1 MPETW
6 TNNGTKEIITET
18 HSALPLKR
26 ISWSA
31 VFAGV
36 IAALIV
42 HILLG
47 LLGTAIGATTI
58 DPQQEQNPL
67 QHLGTG
73 ALIWSGVSM
82 LIAMAVGSYVAGRL
96 AQREGALHGLLM
108 FGVSTVI
115 TLWLAISLASGI
127 IGGAF
132 NILGSG
138 MNALGSGI
146 SAVAPSVTN
155 MAKEKLQEN
164 NINLD
169 DLKGE
174 LETTLRQTGKPELQ
188 PENLKQDA
196 NSEANNAEN
205 QAKNTAQNPQNAD
218 TDIANWLKGVI
229 NRHSDTLQAA
239 DRDALKNIIKAR
251 TGKSDAEA
259 EQIVNQTEQSYQKA
273 VQQYQQLK
281 QEAEQKAREAAEKAA
296 AATAKASWFAFFMLL
311 IEAVL
316 AAVVGRIGRRTQPR
330 EVLTHER
337 H

>member
-1 MPETW
+1 MPETRI
-6 TNNGTKEIITET
+6 NNGGVET
-18 HSALPLKR
+18 VHENHVGLTLKR

-36 IAALIV
+36 IAALII

-47 LLGTAIGATTI
+47 ILGTAIGATTI

-73 ALIWSGVSM
+73 ALIWTGVSM

-96 AQREGALHGLLM
+96 AQREGAMHGLLM
-108 FGVSTVI
+108 FGVSTI
-115 TLWLAISLASGI
+115 LTLWLAITLATGI

-132 NILGSG
+132 NILGAG
-138 MNALGSGI
+138 VNAVGSGI
-146 SAVAPSVTN
+146 SAAAPSLTN
-155 MAKEKLQEN
+155 MAKEKLQES

-169 DLKGE
+169 DLKNE
-174 LETTLRQTGKPELQ
+174 LQTTLRQTGKSELQ
-188 PENLKQDA
+188 PENLQKDV
-196 NSEANNAEN
+196 NNEANNAQN
-205 QAKNTAQNPQNAD
+205 QAEQTAQNPQNAD
-218 TDIANWLKGVI
+218 NDLANWLKGVM

-251 TGKSDAEA
+251 TGKSDQEV
-259 EQIVNQTEQSYQKA
+259 EQIVTKTEESYKKA

-281 QEAEQKAREAAEKAA
+281 QQAEQKAREVAEQAA
-296 AATAKASWFAFFMLL
+296 AATAKASWFTFFMLV

-316 AAVVGRIGRRTQPR
+316 AALMGRVGRKTQPR
-330 EVLTHER
+330 QVLSHER
-337 H
+337 R